1 MLLNARVPGEVTCQL
16 TAKVKSERCRPAGLP
31 PEGGETIGPTRT
43 NTVGCVFFPRHTG
56 ISSCRKNT
64 PSEGPKLA
72 WGCADP
78 NFSAGRRPTSESS
91 GRVRRQAADQTP
103 GKIWYE
109 QGTEQSHSPLA
120 SLMGGGGGQHNHQMS
135 QTAHKG
141 AGPPLPR
148 VSSSGVSRSSQA
160 SPTSTGLRRDHDGRM
175 IHWHLK
181 CQCVSQR
188 LPLGSAA
195 AGTAR
200 QAG

>member
-31 PEGGETIGPTRT
+31 LEGGETIGPTRT

-103 GKIWYE
+103 GKSWYDP
-109 QGTEQSHSPLA
+109 GTEQSHSPLA
-120 SLMGGGGGQHNHQMS
+120 SLMDANGPPSQTWRAGGWDGGGNIIIKCRQQLIKA
-135 QTAHKG
+135 QALPCPEC
-141 AGPPLPR
+141 PPLGSATAP
-148 VSSSGVSRSSQA
+148 SSGVSRS
-160 SPTSTGLRRDHDGRM
+160 
-175 IHWHLK
+175 
-181 CQCVSQR
+181 
-188 LPLGSAA
+188 
-195 AGTAR
+195 R
-200 QAG
+200 QAD